1 MVTCWKLTAQPFI
14 LIVSE
19 IRPDQMKQ
27 KISPKSWILVAIQL
41 GCLFYIYYSAP
52 LKAIRIDLQIWE
64 LSGLF
69 LAISGLF
76 GLSWHSFSVF
86 PEPKTKGRLITDG
99 IYSFIRHPMY
109 AGVLIVVGTLVIQ
122 FFAIPRLICLL
133 VLATVFILK
142 IVEEEAFLSKRFP
155 EYADYQKKTNRLI
168 PFIW

>member
-1 MVTCWKLTAQPFI
+1 MIPETHT
-14 LIVSE
+14 
-19 IRPDQMKQ
+19 DQMKQ
-27 KISPKSWILVAIQL
+27 KIRLKSWILVAIQL
-41 GCLFYIYYSAP
+41 GCLFYVYYSAP

-99 IYSFIRHPMY
+99 IFSFIRHPMY
-109 AGVLIVVGTLVIQ
+109 AGVLVVVGTLVIQ
-122 FFAIPRLICLL
+122 FFTVPRLISLL
-133 VLATVFILK
+133 ILAAVFILK
-142 IVEEEAFLSKRFP
+142 IVDEEIYLSKRFP
-155 EYADYQKKTNRLI
+155 EYAGYKEKTNRLI